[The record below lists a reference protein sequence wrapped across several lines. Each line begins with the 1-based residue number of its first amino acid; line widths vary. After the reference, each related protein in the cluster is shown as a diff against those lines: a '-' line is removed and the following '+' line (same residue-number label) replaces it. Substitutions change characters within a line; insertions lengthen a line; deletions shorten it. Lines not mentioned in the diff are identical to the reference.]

1 MAIPATIPDGWIDP
15 NGYNIPT
22 GRVDTV
28 DRVSYVNT
36 IPVSYQ
42 ANITANGVVKEN
54 RGIALNSGPRSYFE
68 HTIQSSGTTVEKL
81 ILT

>member
-1 MAIPATIPDGWIDP
+1 M
-15 NGYNIPT
+15 PT
-22 GRVDTV
+22 GHSETV
-28 DRVSYVNT
+28 DRVNKVAT
-36 IPVSYQ
+36 IPASFQ
-42 ANITANGVVKEN
+42 SNLNANDVVKEN